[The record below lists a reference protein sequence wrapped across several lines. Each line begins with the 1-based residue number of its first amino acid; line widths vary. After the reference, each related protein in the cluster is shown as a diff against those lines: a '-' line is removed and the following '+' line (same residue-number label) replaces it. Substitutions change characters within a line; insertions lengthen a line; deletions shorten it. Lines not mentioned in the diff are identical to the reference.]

1 MYSREVAG
9 QTLTLGVSGKLI
21 RNVLVMFDR
30 ETDTL
35 WPQLTGVGLE
45 GELKGET
52 LEFLPSIHT
61 TWGEWRELHP
71 DTVALVKGYR
81 GNVDNYESYYLSG
94 QTGVIAETYDDE
106 RLYTKEYVIGVQL
119 GADQVAYPYRILN
132 EEPVV
137 NDQIGERD
145 VLVVFSIDSGA
156 GAVFDRSID
165 GHVLEFADNGDG
177 TLTDTQTG
185 STWSKLSGLATN
197 GQLAGTQLEAIKS
210 TRSFWF
216 GWKDWFPDSR
226 VYGVN

>member
-1 MYSREVAG
+1 MYSRDVAG

-35 WPQLTGVGLE
+35 WPQLTGTGLE
-45 GELKGET
+45 GELKGKT

-61 TWGEWRELHP
+61 TWAEWRELHP
-71 DTVALVKGYR
+71 DTIALVKGYA
-81 GNVDNYESYYLSG
+81 GNFDNYEGYYNSG
-94 QTGVIAETYDDE
+94 QTGVIAETYTDD
-106 RLYTKEYVIGVQL
+106 RLYIKEYVIGVQL
-119 GADQVAYPYRILN
+119 GSEQVAYPFGVLN

-137 NDQIGERD
+137 NDRIGDQD
-145 VLVVFSIDSGA
+145 VLVVFSAESGA
-156 GAVFDRSID
+156 GAVYERTLD
-165 GHVLEFADNGDG
+165 GRVLEFSDNGDG

-185 STWSKLSGLATN
+185 STWNKLGGVATA
-197 GQLAGTQLEAIKS
+197 GELAGSQLTAIKA

-226 VYGVN
+226 VYGG